1 MNLANS
7 ESPVPC
13 YVISGPPGAGKTTL
27 TRLAAERFGRTAR
40 VSGDEMN
47 RLIVRGFVWGLGEP
61 RAEAER
67 QSALGKRN
75 LMALAHNFVREEFTV
90 FADTLLLTRSDVHA
104 FRDAIA
110 PHPMFL
116 VVLVPGADACR
127 ERDLNRDED
136 EQFAFD
142 DYEGLVERTRAEFGD
157 LGWWFD
163 TSDLDAEATVDAI
176 LGQAAARGRI
186 V

>member
-1 MNLANS
+1 
-7 ESPVPC
+7 
-13 YVISGPPGAGKTTL
+13 
-27 TRLAAERFGRTAR
+27 
-40 VSGDEMN
+40 
-47 RLIVRGFVWGLGEP
+47 
-61 RAEAER
+61 
-67 QSALGKRN
+67 
-75 LMALAHNFVREEFTV
+75 MALAHNFVREEFTV